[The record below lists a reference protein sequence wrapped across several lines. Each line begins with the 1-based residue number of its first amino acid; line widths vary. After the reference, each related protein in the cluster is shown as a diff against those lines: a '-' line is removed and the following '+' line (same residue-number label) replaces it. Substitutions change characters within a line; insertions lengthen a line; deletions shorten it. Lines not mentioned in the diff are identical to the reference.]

1 MSIFKS
7 DVNILEKGTREMRS
21 FHLELNRDLDKGNE
35 ICLKNFILGGDIVQN
50 KIFIEILE
58 ARESSVGK
66 RGLKRT
72 L

>member
-1 MSIFKS
+1 M
-7 DVNILEKGTREMRS
+7 S

-35 ICLKNFILGGDIVQN
+35 ICLKNFILGCDIVQN